1 MTARL
6 SRLTRRAT
14 AIGLVLTCSALGVL
28 TAEPGPSPASP
39 ATAPQE
45 KPAGENTAASQVSV
59 GLEDLHPHGF
69 RQIGLDAKYLLTRPL
84 QLDRD
89 GKIKVALTVG
99 TAGALFLLRNRIRGE
114 AQEDRSG
121 SRDRFLQDAR
131 TMGKGAFA
139 PSLSLIA
146 YGASFLTRDDREK
159 ETAVLL
165 LESMAFTG
173 AGVGLGQ
180 FVLSSQR
187 PDTGKEVRFF
197 HWGGHGISGDAGLAA
212 SVVPVL
218 RHQYLAV
225 HLEDGTVLRIWKRSA
240 TGILYAGAALTAYQ
254 RVNNDKHWAPDAFL
268 GMVTGL
274 TVGETLCDSHDLARQ
289 EKRTHLSLEA
299 SPSGVGLR
307 VRF

>member
-1 MTARL
+1 MAALL
-6 SRLTRRAT
+6 SRPIRRAI
-14 AIGLVLTCSALGVL
+14 AIGLAIICSAPGVL
-28 TAEPGPSPASP
+28 SADPEPPSDSPAAAVRENP
-39 ATAPQE
+39 AGE
-45 KPAGENTAASQVSV
+45 KPAGLGASVPT
-59 GLEDLHPHGF
+59 GGPHPHGF
-69 RQIGLDAKYLLTRPL
+69 RQIGVDAKYLVTRPL
-84 QLDRD
+84 HLDRD
-89 GKIKVALTVG
+89 GKIKIALTVG
-99 TAGALFLLRNRIRGE
+99 TAGALFLLRNRIRGK
-114 AQEDRSG
+114 AQEDRSDA
-121 SRDRFLQDAR
+121 RDQFLQKPR
-131 TMGKGAFA
+131 IMGKAAFA

-173 AGVGLGQ
+173 VGVGLGQ

-187 PDTGKEVRFF
+187 PEEGKEVRFF
-197 HWGGHGISGDAGLAA
+197 RWGGHGISGDAGLAA

-218 RHQYLAV
+218 RRQYLTV
-225 HLEDGTVLRIWKRSA
+225 HPEDGTTLRFWKRSA
-240 TGILYAGAALTAYQ
+240 TGILYAGAALTVYQ
-254 RVNNDKHWAPDAFL
+254 RINNDKHWAPDAFL

-274 TVGETLCDSHDLARQ
+274 TVGETLCDSHDSSRQ